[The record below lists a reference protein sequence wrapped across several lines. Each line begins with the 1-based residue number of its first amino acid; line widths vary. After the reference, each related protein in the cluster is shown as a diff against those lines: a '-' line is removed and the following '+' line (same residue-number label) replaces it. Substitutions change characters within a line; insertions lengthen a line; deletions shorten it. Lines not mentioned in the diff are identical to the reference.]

1 MKLEVGK
8 SYRTRA
14 GEKVTIVSKGD
25 YGEYSYHFKG
35 SNGETY
41 QEDGRLYYSY
51 EDAVDLVSPW
61 DDDPTTP
68 KYKEGDIVE
77 IQLTAKAA
85 EALNLS
91 LPCVICLEDVLL
103 AVKDQEPEFDWSTV
117 KAGMAFE
124 RQEKI
129 FWYVAA
135 DITEKE
141 YAIFTDSEEWHNFD
155 CYFIGNFKR
164 APEHDMEVK

>member
-14 GEKVTIVSKGD
+14 GEKVTIINSNNDPHYPFKGD
-25 YGEYSYHFKG
+25 NK
-35 SNGETY
+35 NC
-41 QEDGRLYYSY
+41 
-51 EDAVDLVSPW
+51 
-61 DDDPTTP
+61 
-68 KYKEGDIVE
+68 YKENGRVWRYTEDEIDLIALWEGEPSAPTYKAGDIVE

-103 AVKDQEPEFDWSTV
+103 AVKDQEPEFDWLTV

>member
-68 KYKEGDIVE
+68 KYKAGDI
-77 IQLTAKAA
+77 LTVRLLDEGAKVM
-85 EALNLS
+85 NR
-91 LPCVICLEDVLL
+91 PNTNDDVLEIIYHIP
-103 AVKDQEPEFDWSTV
+103 APEQKFDWSTV

-164 APEHDMEVK
+164 GPIS